1 MKALLTIA
9 AAVLFAGTVL
19 QAQTVQE
26 SKARYTVMM
35 ETRVAGGLT
44 GNGDYEALEWTVAP
58 GCTFFDRLSLR
69 VPVELDV
76 AMFPNAEPQRTY
88 CMTGTLGLNV
98 GYDLLGSERY
108 LLELNASGGSTYIKT
123 SANYAYADLSLKFG
137 AGIGR
142 AVPYLGLGLR
152 YYHPYSNPDVI
163 LTRTLALTA
172 TFGVLL
178 F

>member
-1 MKALLTIA
+1 M
-9 AAVLFAGTVL
+9 
-19 QAQTVQE
+19 
-26 SKARYTVMM
+26 
-35 ETRVAGGLT
+35 
-44 GNGDYEALEWTVAP
+44 
-58 GCTFFDRLSLR
+58 DR
-69 VPVELDV
+69 
-76 AMFPNAEPQRTY
+76 
-88 CMTGTLGLNV
+88 
-98 GYDLLGSERY
+98 
-108 LLELNASGGSTYIKT
+108 
-123 SANYAYADLSLKFG
+123 G